1 MQETQTLSLL
11 SHFSLSI
18 PQPFDFHLTVAKP
31 AGWHWSTPREIF
43 DQGTLWTAVYSGDQ
57 ALGLRLSSRQETVEV
72 DVYGQDPLSQG
83 EEDALK
89 QRVRAG
95 LGGDEDLPAFY
106 AVAQQDKLLAETVD
120 DLYGMRLG
128 RLDDLFGRVILAITL
143 QMAPLARSMAM
154 LNAVLEHYGKTLS
167 FDDREVLL
175 WPLPRELAVID
186 VDLLRTEANLGYRA
200 KRLSAAS
207 RFLAEHPFYLS
218 ELDALPEEEALK
230 RLEAIPGIG
239 EYSASLILARSQ
251 VPLDVWSVVIMSELL
266 LGENPAQPREAIPR
280 VTEAL
285 VQRWGKWAWMAF
297 AYVVNDLERLA
308 PRYGLSR
315 IH

>member
-1 MQETQTLSLL
+1 MQETQTLPLL
-11 SHFSLSI
+11 THFTLSI
-18 PQPFDFHLTVAKP
+18 PRPFDFRLTVAKP

-43 DQGTLWTAVYSGDQ
+43 DQNTLWTAVYSGDRP
-57 ALGLRLSSRQETVEV
+57 LGLRLSAQAEAVEV
-72 DVYGQDPLSQG
+72 DVYGQDALPQD
-83 EEDALK
+83 EENALK
-89 QRVRAG
+89 RRIRAG
-95 LGGDEDLPAFY
+95 LGGDEDLAGFY
-106 AVAQQDKLLAETVD
+106 AVAHQDPLLAETVE
-120 DLYGMRLG
+120 DLHGMRLG

-154 LNAVLEHYGKTLS
+154 LNAVLEHYGKTLL
-167 FDDREVLL
+167 FDDHGVIL
-175 WPLPRELAVID
+175 WPLPRELAAVD
-186 VDLLRTEANLGYRA
+186 VDLLRSEANLGYRA
-200 KRLSAAS
+200 KRLSAAA

-218 ELDALPEEEALK
+218 DLDTMSEQEALK

-266 LGENPAQPREAIPR
+266 LGENPAQPREAIPS
-280 VTEAL
+280 VTQAL
-285 VQRWGKWAWMAF
+285 VQRWGEWAWMAF